1 MRTVTTGNPV
11 EKGVGKK
18 GPANQ
23 TLSMNL
29 RHYFKLLLVGMGECA
44 LPSIGQVSFVDQ
56 IWPLALT
63 VTVVATGSI
72 PEKVIQRES
81 ILISP

>member
-29 RHYFKLLLVGMGECA
+29 RHYFILLLVGMGECA
-44 LPSIGQVSFVDQ
+44 LPSDKVSFIDQ

-72 PEKVIQRES
+72 PEKVIEGES